1 MKRPDM
7 SRSRPHTIP
16 LYTQIAST
24 LRAEME
30 TGAWPVGAKLPAIE
44 ELAGRFGV
52 APLTM
57 RQALMTLEDE
67 GLVRCRHGVGT
78 FVEKDGREQ
87 RWLSLPTD
95 WTSLVGMTELL
106 EARMTLVEA
115 SDRMPSLHPEDGA
128 SAGAYKFL
136 KRVHYRDDEPFCVI
150 ELFLASEIYLRA
162 PKQIRNNVVVPI
174 LDRMDD
180 IAIKKATQH
189 VSIDVANSATAELL
203 AMPLGSPVAKVRRTI
218 VDGAGI
224 VIYVNDVLYKSNIV
238 QLEMDLTPRAGER
251 RSSSRS

>member
-1 MKRPDM
+1 M
-7 SRSRPHTIP
+7 SRSRQNAFP
-16 LYTQIAST
+16 LYTQIAAT

-67 GLVRCRHGVGT
+67 GLIRCRHGVGT

-87 RWLSLPTD
+87 RWLRLPTD
-95 WTSLVGMTELL
+95 WRTLVEMIDPL
-106 EARMTLVEA
+106 EARTTLVEA
-115 SDRMPSLHPEDGA
+115 SDRTPPLRPEDGV

-136 KRVHYRDDEPFCVI
+136 KRVHYRGDEPFCVI
-150 ELFLASEIYLRA
+150 EVFLASKIYLRA
-162 PKQIRNNVVVPI
+162 PKQFRKQVVIPI
-174 LDRMDD
+174 IERMDD
-180 IAIKKATQH
+180 IVIKKIKQH
-189 VSIDVANSATAELL
+189 VSIDVGNSATAELL

-218 VDGAGI
+218 TDDADV
-224 VIYVNDVLYKSNIV
+224 VIYIADVLYKSNVV
-238 QLEMDLTPRAGER
+238 QLEMDLTPKPGER
-251 RSSSRS
+251 RGPDRT